1 MTPPSRTST
10 AHRPPQPDSGVLPL
24 VPGNAGEPV
33 ADLQG
38 RLIALGIAPIGD
50 MTGAYGEATADSVRH
65 FQKSRGLKAH
75 GRCDQMTWAALVEAG
90 DRLGDRLLYRRTP
103 MLRGDD
109 VAALQR
115 QLSTFGFYSGLIDG
129 IFGDMTAAAVATF
142 QRNVGLPVDSV
153 LGQRTLHELERVRS
167 PSGADD
173 LVSPVRERLVHTAS
187 RALAG
192 ARIAIGE
199 EGGFA
204 AGIAALSRALTAVGA
219 LPISLHHP
227 DSSHIAAE
235 ANSAD
240 AHVYVGL
247 QLDPSSSSCRT
258 SFYRGFRYESDVS
271 RRLAE
276 LIQSALPKELGL
288 ADDGAVGMAVP
299 ILRET
304 KMPAV
309 LIEVGDP
316 SVVVQHTGVLATVIV
331 NSLTS
336 WMSMT
341 WE

>member
-1 MTPPSRTST
+1 
-10 AHRPPQPDSGVLPL
+10 VLPL

-38 RLIALGIAPIGD
+38 RLTALGIEPTGD
-50 MTGAYGEATADSVRH
+50 VTGSYGEGTADSVRH
-65 FQKSRGLKAH
+65 FQRTRGLKAH
-75 GRCDQMTWAALVEAG
+75 GTCDQMTWAALVEAG
-90 DRLGDRLLYRRTP
+90 YRLGDRMLYRRTP
-103 MLRGDD
+103 MQRGDD

-142 QRNVGLPVDSV
+142 QRNVGLPVDAV
-153 LGQRTLHELERVRS
+153 LGPRTLHELERVRS

-187 RALAG
+187 RALSG

-204 AGIAALSRALTAVGA
+204 AGVAALSRALSAAGA

-227 DSSHIAAE
+227 DGSHIAAE
-235 ANSAD
+235 ANAVD
-240 AHVYVGL
+240 ALVYVGL

-276 LIQSALPKELGL
+276 LIQSVLPKQLGL
-288 ADDGAVGMAVP
+288 TDDGALGMALP

-316 SVVVQHTGVLATVIV
+316 AVVVQHTGLLAAVIV

>member
-1 MTPPSRTST
+1 M
-10 AHRPPQPDSGVLPL
+10 
-24 VPGNAGEPV
+24 
-33 ADLQG
+33 
-38 RLIALGIAPIGD
+38 ALGIEPTGD
-50 MTGAYGEATADSVRH
+50 ATGSYGEATADSVRH
-65 FQKSRGLKAH
+65 FQSSRGLKAH
-75 GRCDQMTWAALVEAG
+75 GKCDQMTWAALVEAG
-90 DRLGDRLLYRRTP
+90 YRLGDRMLYRRTP

-142 QRNVGLPVDSV
+142 QRNVGVPVDAV
-153 LGQRTLHELERVRS
+153 LGPRTLHELERVRS

-187 RALAG
+187 RALSG

-204 AGIAALSRALTAVGA
+204 AGIAALSRALAAVGA

-235 ANSAD
+235 ANAVE
-240 AHVYVGL
+240 AQVYVGL

-288 ADDGAVGMAVP
+288 ADDGAVGMALP

-309 LIEVGDP
+309 LIEVGEP
-316 SVVVQHTGVLATVIV
+316 GVVVQHTGLLAAVIV

>member
-1 MTPPSRTST
+1 
-10 AHRPPQPDSGVLPL
+10 

-38 RLIALGIAPIGD
+38 RLVALGIEPSGD
-50 MTGAYGEATADSVRH
+50 LAGSYGEGTAESVRH
-65 FQKSRGLKAH
+65 FQRSRGLKAH
-75 GRCDQMTWAALVEAG
+75 GTCDQVTWAALVEAG
-90 DRLGDRLLYRRTP
+90 YRLGDRMLYRRTP

-129 IFGDMTAAAVATF
+129 IFGDETAAAVATF
-142 QRNVGLPVDSV
+142 QRNVGLPVDSI
-153 LGQRTLHELERVRS
+153 LGQQTLHELERVRN
-167 PSGADD
+167 PAGADD
-173 LVSPVRERLVHTAS
+173 LVSPVRERLVHTKS
-187 RALAG
+187 RALSG

-204 AGIAALSRALTAVGA
+204 AGIAALSRALASAGA
-219 LPISLHHP
+219 LPIPFHHP
-227 DSSHIAAE
+227 DGSHLAAQANASE
-235 ANSAD
+235 AQ
-240 AHVYVGL
+240 VYVGL
-247 QLDPSSSSCRT
+247 QLDPASTSCRT

-271 RRLAE
+271 RHLAE
-276 LIQSALPKELGL
+276 LIQSALPRRLGL
-288 ADDGAVGMAVP
+288 ADEGSVGMALP

-309 LIEVGDP
+309 LVEVGEP
-316 SVVVQHTGVLATVIV
+316 GLVVQHTGVLAAVIV

-341 WE
+341 WD